1 MKISKGKDLIVSI
14 EAKVVWRDP
23 AKIAS
28 EQILRDEVNHRV
40 RVMGNRF
47 KYLIE
52 DIIINMVDMKT

>member
-1 MKISKGKDLIVSI
+1 MKISKDKDLIVSI

-23 AKIAS
+23 AKTAS
-28 EQILRDEVNHRV
+28 EQILRDTINHRV

-52 DIIINMVDMKT
+52 DIIINMVNMKT